1 MGLRICSRR
10 HISLVAQTQN
20 QVTSARSVLG
30 GNSYRR
36 RGSRGRG
43 QQLSDFICLQRF
55 VSGPGAHTKY
65 TQLHQFFHS
74 CVPSCFSH
82 VRFCDPMDCSPPD
95 SSVGVSRQ
103 EYWSGLPC
111 PPPGDLP
118 NPGTEPVF
126 SASHALPGRCFTT
139 QPPGKPQSK

>member
-43 QQLSDFICLQRF
+43 QQLSDFICLQGF

-74 CVPSCFSH
+74 CVPSCFSQ

-118 NPGTEPVF
+118 NPGMETTSP
-126 SASHALPGRCFTT
+126 ALAGRFLTT
-139 QPPGKPQSK
+139 STT